1 MTTLREDERG
11 QSTVELALCLPVLAV
26 LMCGLVE
33 VGALVGDKA
42 RLEHAAREAAR
53 VAIVSDDESAALS
66 AALDSGLDDLEI
78 EIDPRPELRVQGERL
93 TVRLTHRPSGKV
105 PILGALLSRVRLE
118 ADAVMR
124 IERP

>member
-1 MTTLREDERG
+1 MLSRNERG
-11 QSTVELALCLPVLAV
+11 QATVELALCLPVLAV
-26 LMCGLVE
+26 LMGGLVE

-53 VAIVSDDESAALS
+53 VAIVSADESAALS
-66 AALDSGLDDLEI
+66 AALDSGLEDLEI

-93 TVRLTHRPSGKV
+93 TVQLTHRPSGNV
-105 PILGALLSRVRLE
+105 PLLGALMSKVRLE